1 MHQPKQKDTSKQ
13 KKTSNQKETPKR
25 ACTEQL
31 VEPQKRLKRLT
42 TISTMSDV
50 ADIMI
55 DTSQNSMVHQVSDSS
70 MDDVVCL
77 TDNISRHK
85 PFADF
90 DTISGRHPFTASVN
104 SSIYYVSY
112 IVFQCF
118 ICQLQSQSDRIYSVN
133 GKRFKLKKDVLNRLF
148 YYNKSPTS
156 KNNQHIDKTFV
167 DLLLLSAFDVSNLK
181 QYKLDE
187 DILDLIKG
195 SSIK

>member
-1 MHQPKQKDTSKQ
+1 MEYSSKQRTVDVGLYNVHRMHEKPVPATRKNQQPVSKQTKKSKPKEMRKKASKIHQPKQKDTTKP

-25 ACTEQL
+25 ACTERLAEQ
-31 VEPQKRLKRLT
+31 QKRSKRLT

-55 DTSQNSMVHQVSDSS
+55 DTSQNSTVHQVSDSS

-90 DTISGRHPFTASVN
+90 DTISGRHPFTVSVN

-112 IVFQCF
+112 IVF
-118 ICQLQSQSDRIYSVN
+118 
-133 GKRFKLKKDVLNRLF
+133 
-148 YYNKSPTS
+148 
-156 KNNQHIDKTFV
+156 
-167 DLLLLSAFDVSNLK
+167 
-181 QYKLDE
+181 
-187 DILDLIKG
+187 
-195 SSIK
+195 